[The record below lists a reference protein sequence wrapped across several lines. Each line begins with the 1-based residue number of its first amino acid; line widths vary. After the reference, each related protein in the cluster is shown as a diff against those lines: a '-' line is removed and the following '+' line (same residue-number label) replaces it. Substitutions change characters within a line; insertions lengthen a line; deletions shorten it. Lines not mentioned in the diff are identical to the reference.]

1 MIGRLLASLL
11 VAMPSAAAAAK
22 APAPP
27 PAAASQAGAPWS
39 PDLGDPVLADLLV
52 RAELGSLDVRMAL
65 ARLERARA
73 EVDLAR
79 AGRRSHL
86 TIGAEAAVGGAT
98 FSSGGAGVGAPVLGS
113 YEVDLFGR
121 LKQGQT
127 AATSEAA
134 AALQDAAGARRLV
147 LAEVARAY
155 LGLRAAQARRAA
167 AERRLLLAGQA
178 RGLIGRRQVE
188 GGATAENL
196 AAAQAEEATVRA
208 DVQFARHAVETQQI
222 RLGLLLG
229 QDDPIDEPARVDAV
243 APPTPWVSAVP
254 SEAVLARSDIQ
265 AAQARLTAA
274 DARRAEAVAAS
285 RPRFMLTAGF
295 GSGNTDLLY
304 LLDVRALAWAVA
316 GGLTHEL
323 LDGGAAKARKRGAEA
338 EAQLAELAYRK
349 AVGQA
354 WGQAR
359 LGLAALQDASTAED
373 LASQARRR
381 ALAAVAAGRARHRDG
396 DIDGV
401 SLAALEAGAAG
412 AD

>member
-1 MIGRLLASLL
+1 
-11 VAMPSAAAAAK
+11 
-22 APAPP
+22 
-27 PAAASQAGAPWS
+27 
-39 PDLGDPVLADLLV
+39 
-52 RAELGSLDVRMAL
+52 
-65 ARLERARA
+65 
-73 EVDLAR
+73 
-79 AGRRSHL
+79 
-86 TIGAEAAVGGAT
+86 
-98 FSSGGAGVGAPVLGS
+98 
-113 YEVDLFGR
+113 
-121 LKQGQT
+121 
-127 AATSEAA
+127 
-134 AALQDAAGARRLV
+134 
-147 LAEVARAY
+147 
-155 LGLRAAQARRAA
+155 LRAAQARRAA

-229 QDDPIDEPARVDAV
+229 QDDPIDEPALVDAV

-254 SEAVLARSDIQ
+254 SEAVLGRSDIQ

-295 GSGNTDLLY
+295 GSGDTDLLY

-412 AD
+412 ADAALAEAQATRASAYIDLSLALGGRAA